1 MNEVNKTLF
10 IPLYGKAS
18 VSKKGIILEDTNA
31 EEIWQKE
38 QFPLKGKAKSKWL
51 TYFMAMRAKV
61 FDDWVKQQLEVHA
74 KAAVLHIGCGMDSR
88 FFRLKNVENP
98 WYDVDF
104 PDVIMERKKYFS
116 ETEYYHMLCA
126 DASKTAWIEELPDFS
141 CVIVVLEGISMYLKN
156 QEVAQLFS
164 ALQAKFPC
172 SYILMDV
179 YTTFGAKASKYK
191 NPINEVGV
199 TRVYGIDNPT
209 VVAGKDG
216 IRFVKEHSM
225 TPKNLVNELSGFEK
239 FFFSVMFA
247 GNATKKIYRLFEYET
262 ER

>member
-116 ETEYYHMLCA
+116 ETEYYHMLCV
-126 DASKTAWIEELPDFS
+126 DASKTAFLA
-141 CVIVVLEGISMYLKN
+141 LKN
-156 QEVAQLFS
+156 S
-164 ALQAKFPC
+164 
-172 SYILMDV
+172 
-179 YTTFGAKASKYK
+179 
-191 NPINEVGV
+191 
-199 TRVYGIDNPT
+199 
-209 VVAGKDG
+209 
-216 IRFVKEHSM
+216 
-225 TPKNLVNELSGFEK
+225 
-239 FFFSVMFA
+239 FFSDVCCKCNEKNISFV
-247 GNATKKIYRLFEYET
+247 
-262 ER
+262 